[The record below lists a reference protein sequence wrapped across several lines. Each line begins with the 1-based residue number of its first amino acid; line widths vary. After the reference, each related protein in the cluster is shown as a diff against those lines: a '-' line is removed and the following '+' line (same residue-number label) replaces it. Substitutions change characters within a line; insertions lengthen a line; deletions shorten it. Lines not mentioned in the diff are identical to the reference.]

1 MVGRY
6 VVVFALAG
14 EGEVCRLGITASRK
28 VGGAVVRNRSR
39 RRIRELFR
47 TRPDAVK
54 GWTGDL
60 VVNVRRGCDEV
71 AWETLAEE
79 LERCV
84 RKAQAAPR
92 PPAP

>member
-1 MVGRY
+1 MGRY

-14 EGEVCRLGITASRK
+14 EGGVCRLGITASRK

-39 RRIRELFR
+39 RRIRELLR
-47 TRPDAVK
+47 TRPEAVS
-54 GWTGDL
+54 GWGGDL

-71 AWETLAEE
+71 GWDALAED

-84 RKAQAAPR
+84 TKAKAARR